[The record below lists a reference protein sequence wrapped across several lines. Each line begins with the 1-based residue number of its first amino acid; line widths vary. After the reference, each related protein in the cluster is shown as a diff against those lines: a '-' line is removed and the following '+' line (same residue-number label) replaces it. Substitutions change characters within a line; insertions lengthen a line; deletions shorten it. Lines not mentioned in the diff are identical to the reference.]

1 MQCMATAA
9 AACGPY
15 RSGVGVWGSPRI
27 GEQCAPRGRPL
38 GKLHGQSVRGLRGPH
53 RHRDRRG
60 WWRRRV
66 VLPIAAQQAAQRMGA
81 TVFIGLRLPAAMALR
96 ADVRGPRWQLCLGHY
111 RQRRERNRQ
120 HMQQPCAGQ
129 HGGNPPPLSAAY
141 GRAVFHLVSVWLSAV
156 GWGHCHVRSSRHAVR
171 GAPRPLCGKVAPCS
185 TTAPSPSTFSPPRRS
200 TATTLR

>member
-111 RQRRERNRQ
+111 RQRREAHAAAMRRPARRKSTAVVCRVWACCIS
-120 HMQQPCAGQ
+120 PCLRVVVRCWMGA
-129 HGGNPPPLSAAY
+129 LS
-141 GRAVFHLVSVWLSAV
+141 RTFQSA
-156 GWGHCHVRSSRHAVR
+156 CSTR
-171 GAPRPLCGKVAPCS
+171 GA
-185 TTAPSPSTFSPPRRS
+185 
-200 TATTLR
+200 ATTLR